1 VHRLLTAAQHSG
13 RQRHRF
19 QPHDRTPWWPGAQRP
34 CVGGRRTAGRR
45 QRQQTSRRQVEH
57 LVDRRHHHAP
67 ATDRGTALRS
77 ATTTGSPAACP
88 SGPRGGPV
96 LNSPASVG
104 AVPTEG
110 RTSHRSSSTTTHWL
124 MAPAEHPLVAAAPAV
139 SRSPTT
145 FGRGVLR
152 STVIPTS
159 EDARVVDC
167 LRKRQ
172 TQDAKDVP
180 PGDGQCEVPAVYF
193 PAVRRD
199 PARAMKYSK
208 AMSSSAAAWSA
219 SCSCSVP
226 SQDPRR
232 MWRRLS
238 LS

>member
-110 RTSHRSSSTTTHWL
+110 RTSRRSSSTTTHWL

-139 SRSPTT
+139 SRSARRHSAVASYVQPSSLH
-145 FGRGVLR
+145 RR
-152 STVIPTS
+152 MHESST
-159 EDARVVDC
+159 A
-167 LRKRQ
+167 
-172 TQDAKDVP
+172 
-180 PGDGQCEVPAVYF
+180 
-193 PAVRRD
+193 
-199 PARAMKYSK
+199 
-208 AMSSSAAAWSA
+208 SA
-219 SCSCSVP
+219 SGRPRMRKMCLQATGSARSRP
-226 SQDPRR
+226 ST
-232 MWRRLS
+232 S
-238 LS
+238 LLFAATPLEP